1 MSHCMR
7 SILFSE
13 NSFSD
18 CYVYFCPFQF
28 LEVENRC
35 IMASLP
41 YLLADK
47 QGGAQISAGSFW
59 KRAKVSEQQSQTDD
73 PKS

>member
-1 MSHCMR
+1 
-7 SILFSE
+7 
-13 NSFSD
+13 
-18 CYVYFCPFQF
+18 
-28 LEVENRC
+28 
-35 IMASLP
+35 MASLP

-59 KRAKVSEQQSQTDD
+59 KRAKVSEQESQTDD